1 MSLTLTARET
11 TDPLPARPGRRP
23 SFLSALALT
32 ALAAGCGEAAR
43 PAAPRA
49 TLAGVEAASPAMSDA
64 AKRALAL
71 DVLERFVPRAER
83 AWRATSDLREPRT
96 AYYDAVGSGVTQ
108 PRGAG
113 DVAFAYVTLLEAR
126 PDQASFGGVPRET
139 LVDHTIQS
147 IRHEALTH
155 ALSGAGYARWGNGT
169 WQASLEM
176 SGWAFAAARLWDRL
190 DDETRALVRRVVTAE
205 AGILVT
211 KPLASREWG
220 DTGAEDNAWNSTL
233 PALAAAMFPDDPA
246 APAWEEAALRLAM
259 NASSTAADESSDEL
273 VDGRPVRDWM
283 ASVNLHPDLTMEN
296 HGFFN
301 PIYQQV
307 AHVEIGEA
315 AIAYAAAG
323 RPLPQ
328 ALSFR
333 TEAIWDA
340 VLAGLATDE
349 GDLAQPAGQDWVSK
363 DFQHLDYLAILATRF
378 QRADAAVLES
388 RALSLV
394 ALRQAAHADGSI
406 LGQPQLGYES
416 MLVKRLASVW
426 WNHRLFGPSPEPT
439 AEEFAAARA
448 GADGVRRFPY
458 ADLVTARLGK
468 AFASMSWASARPMAL
483 VVPHAAANLE
493 DPIFSYYAPANLLG
507 SASGAVGPH
516 SCATG
521 SDRFSCAGSI
531 GARRFSM
538 TAFPDG
544 TTLLLDVGQGSTFT
558 YSLETIPGVTGARPI
573 WPSGGSGLGDVPG
586 DWVNAA
592 GRLGMIVRGG
602 AGIRAAAVGGTN
614 PTLLV
619 TGSTDTGSGSRAA
632 VLLPLVDHERTAA
645 LAPFAAQLATPEGW
659 AGLAARADD
668 DSLRLA
674 IARWAGPAVAELT
687 LSDARGAP
695 VPEQDALLVAGTAR
709 FTVGLDPAAS
719 RGQTLRCFAGAGAP
733 LRGHQDGDGAVE
745 LRNPGDAPVAATVT
759 CVDASGVARSATR
772 TLAPGEE
779 VRART
784 IGGALSLAGPEL
796 EPLLDARAA
805 LAALREELLAARPQ
819 WTPHVVALLAATRG
833 ALRAVDDAL
842 AQARAGAPEVGRA
855 AVETRLARLHVEV
868 LERLGGSPRL
878 PDELREGVL
887 QRAEAAEEA
896 LDQALDEA
904 YRVQVSI
911 EPLAAAL
918 PGEPLPVRVHLFH
931 RGRAPAM
938 DGVVT
943 VSGPPGW
950 AALAPVPAFEWLRSG
965 ATASADVVLTVPAD
979 AAPGSS
985 ALLRAALQY
994 RHGRHGHDVAAELAV
1009 TLSPVLELS
1018 AGPAR
1023 LPLAVGGTNRAQVR
1037 VVNYLP
1043 HPVEV
1048 TVAPAALAGVA
1059 ATPAEQV
1066 LTVPAGASAEAGF
1079 TLAGTGVAGG
1089 AGALVFS
1096 ATSATGVVA
1105 RTEIELHFS
1114 DDLARNAVGAP
1125 WPAAFASSHQP
1136 AYPAWLA
1143 FDGSGSTFW
1152 VSAGTAAGQGPS
1164 PATPEH
1170 VGVDLGAPAQ
1180 VGSVTMVPRV
1190 NYGPRS
1196 YTIEISEDGVT
1207 WLSVAEVPAA
1217 PNATVRTT
1225 FPPVT
1230 ARLLRLRITD
1240 GYDRIRPPR
1249 NVQVIA
1255 LEVRAAP

>member
-1 MSLTLTARET
+1 ML
-11 TDPLPARPGRRP
+11 PLPTPREATPPRRDCARAPAV
-23 SFLSALALT
+23 LVAALA
-32 ALAAGCGEAAR
+32 AVAAGCGDTAS
-43 PAAPRA
+43 PAAPGTDPARA
-49 TLAGVEAASPAMSDA
+49 ETTPALAMSDA
-64 AKRALAL
+64 ATRALAL

-83 AWRATSDLREPRT
+83 AWRVTSDLREPRT

-113 DVAFAYVTLLEAR
+113 DIAFAYVTLLEAR

-155 ALSGAGYARWGNGT
+155 ALSGAGYGRWGNGT
-169 WQASLEM
+169 WQAALEM

-190 DDETRALVRRVVTAE
+190 DDETRALVRRVVTGE
-205 AGILVT
+205 ARVLLT

-233 PALAAAMFPDDPA
+233 PALAAVMFPDDPD
-246 APAWEEAALRLAM
+246 APAWHEAAIRLAM
-259 NASSTAADESSDEL
+259 NASSTAADESSDEV

-323 RPLPQ
+323 RPLPE

-378 QRADAAVLES
+378 RRADAAVLES
-388 RALSLV
+388 RALALV
-394 ALRQAAHADGSI
+394 ARRQASHADGSI

-426 WNHRLFGPSPEPT
+426 WNHQLFGPSPEPT
-439 AEEFAAARA
+439 REEFAAARA
-448 GADGVRRFPY
+448 RAGGVREFPY
-458 ADLVTARLGK
+458 ADFVTARLGT
-468 AFASMSWASARPMAL
+468 AFASMSWSSARPMAL
-483 VVPHAAANLE
+483 VVPHAEAHPE
-493 DPIFSYYAPANLLG
+493 DPIFSYYAPASLMG

-516 SCATG
+516 SCATSG
-521 SDRFSCAGSI
+521 DRFSCAGSI

-558 YSLETIPGVTGARPI
+558 YSLESIPGVTGDRPI
-573 WPSGGSGLGDVPG
+573 WWSGGSGLGDVPG
-586 DWVNAA
+586 DWLNASD
-592 GRLGMIVRGG
+592 RLGMIVRGG
-602 AGIRAAAVGGTN
+602 AGMRAAAVAGTN
-614 PTLLV
+614 PTTLV

-645 LAPFAAQLATPEGW
+645 LAPFATQLATPDGW
-659 AGLAARADD
+659 AGLAARAAD

-674 IARWAGPAVAELT
+674 IARWAGPAAADVA
-687 LSDARGAP
+687 LSDERGAP
-695 VPEQDALLVAGTAR
+695 VPEQDALLDGKTAR
-709 FTVGLDPAAS
+709 FKVGLDPAAS
-719 RGQTLRCFAGAGAP
+719 RGQLLRCFVDAGAP
-733 LRGHQDGDGAVE
+733 LRAHQDGDVAVE
-745 LRNPGDAPVAATVT
+745 LRNPGGEPAAATVT
-759 CVDASGVARSATR
+759 CVDGAGVARAATR

-779 VRART
+779 VRARVV
-784 IGGALSLAGPEL
+784 GDELSLAGPEL
-796 EPLLDARAA
+796 EPLLEARGA
-805 LAALREELLAARPQ
+805 LAALQGELLAVRPQ
-819 WTPHVVALLAATRG
+819 WTPHLLALLAATRG
-833 ALRAVDDAL
+833 ALRAVDDAVL
-842 AQARAGAPEVGRA
+842 QARAGTPQVGRA
-855 AVETRLARLHVEV
+855 AVEARVAWLHVEL
-868 LERLGGSPRL
+868 LERLAGSVRL
-878 PDELREGVL
+878 ADELREAVL
-887 QRAEAAEEA
+887 RRAEAAEEA
-896 LDQALDEA
+896 LSQALDEG
-904 YRVQVSI
+904 YRVQVTI
-911 EPLAAAL
+911 EPLATAF
-918 PGEPLPVRVHLFH
+918 PGELLPVRVHLFH

-938 DGVVT
+938 DGAVT
-943 VSGPPGW
+943 VSGPAGW
-950 AALAPVPAFEWLRSG
+950 AAAAPVPAFRWLRSG
-965 ATASADVVLTVPAD
+965 ATASAEAVLTVPAD

-985 ALLRAALQY
+985 ALLRAALHY
-994 RHGRHGHDVAAELAV
+994 RHGRHAHDAAAELAV
-1009 TLSPVLELS
+1009 VVSPVLELS
-1018 AGPAR
+1018 ATPAR
-1023 LPLAVGGTNRAQVR
+1023 LPLAAGGTNRALVH
-1037 VVNYLP
+1037 VVNSLP
-1043 HPVEV
+1043 HPVDV
-1048 TVAPAALAGVA
+1048 TVSPGPLAGVA

-1066 LTVPAGASAEAGF
+1066 LTVPAGAGADAEF
-1079 TLAGTGVAGG
+1079 TLTGTAVTSGT
-1089 AGALVFS
+1089 GALVFS
-1096 ATSATGVVA
+1096 ATSSTGVVA
-1105 RTEIELHFS
+1105 RAGVELHLS

-1125 WPAAFASSHQP
+1125 WPAPFASSNQP
-1136 AYPAWLA
+1136 PYPAWLA
-1143 FDGSGSTFW
+1143 FDGNGSTFW

-1164 PATPEH
+1164 EATPEH
-1170 VGVDLGAPAQ
+1170 VGVDLGGPAR
-1180 VGSVTMVPRV
+1180 VGAVTMIPRV

-1196 YTIEISEDGVT
+1196 YTIETSDDGLT
-1207 WLSVAEVPAA
+1207 WSSVAEVPSA

-1255 LEVRAAP
+1255 LEVRAP